1 MISPA
6 FVKWRAM
13 PDFKDKTIVIT
24 GGGTGL
30 GRAMAEHLARLG
42 GRIVVAGR
50 RPEPLAETVDAIR
63 AAGGDADSA
72 QTDVRVP
79 DQVQALV
86 DGVVAKHGRIDALIN
101 NAAGN
106 FIVRAEELSPNGW
119 NAVINIVLNGSFYC
133 ARAAGKAMIAAGR
146 GGSIL
151 NIVATY
157 AWTGGPG
164 TIHSAAAKAGVVS
177 LTQTLAVE
185 WGRYG
190 IRTNALCP
198 GVVNTP
204 GSAEKLFPTEEIRA
218 RIASRVP
225 LGRLESPEE
234 VARAAAFLLSD
245 DASYVNGAV
254 LVADGGMWLESGLL
268 GAADEIA
275 GPPGKH

>member
-1 MISPA
+1 MQAKLVFESA
-6 FVKWRAM
+6 RMV
-13 PDFKDKTIVIT
+13 DFKNKNIIIT

-30 GRAMAEHLARLG
+30 GRAMAEHLAALG
-42 GRIVVAGR
+42 GRVIVAGR
-50 RPEPLAETVDAIR
+50 RAEPLAETVAAIEATHGVAVAR
-63 AAGGDADSA
+63 P
-72 QTDVRVP
+72 TDVRVP
-79 DQVQALV
+79 EQVQALV
-86 DGVVAKHGRIDALIN
+86 DGVVSEFGHVDCLIN

-133 ARAAGKAMIAAGR
+133 SRAAGKAMIAAGR
-146 GGSIL
+146 GGAIL
-151 NIVATY
+151 NIVAAY

-164 TIHSAAAKAGVVS
+164 TIHSAAAKAGVIS
-177 LTQTLAVE
+177 MTQTLAVE

-204 GSAEKLFPTEEIRA
+204 GAAAKLFPTEAIRR
-218 RIASRVP
+218 RIATRVP
-225 LGRLESPEE
+225 LGRLETPDE

-254 LVADGGMWLESGLL
+254 LVADGGTWLEPGLL
-268 GAADEIA
+268 AAAEEVT
-275 GPPGKH
+275 